1 MSSVEQLIEK
11 ARIAQQDFENYEQGA
26 VDEVVTAVA
35 WALIEPVRNR
45 ELSQMAVETT
55 GLGKIEDKILKNE
68 RKTLGLLRDLRGAKS
83 VGVISEDEELGITEI
98 ARPVGVVAAVTP
110 STNPVAT
117 PTNNTLNALKG
128 RNAIIIA
135 PSPAG
140 EKVCSRLLQYF
151 HEELRRIGAPV
162 DLIQQLPSPV
172 DKIRTLELM
181 KLADWLIVT
190 GSQSNVRAA
199 YSSGTPAIG
208 VGAGNV
214 TVIVDETAD
223 LDGAA
228 FKIMKSK
235 TFDHA
240 TSCSSENALVL
251 VDEIYDTFLE
261 KLGDCGGRLL
271 DEQEK
276 QTLQD
281 SLWVNG
287 KLNRQML
294 ARDVE
299 ILCQMA
305 DLKRNDSTET
315 KFLMVEE
322 SGIGPDY
329 PFSGEKLSPVLSV
342 YRASDFDD
350 AQQTALN
357 ILNHQG
363 KGHSIGLH
371 SSLEERALKLGLE
384 LPVCRVIV
392 NQAHCFATGGGF
404 ENGLPFSLSMGCG
417 SWGENSID
425 DNLNYRHFLNITR
438 IARPIASR
446 EVTVEEMFTEYRSR
460 YGL

>member
-11 ARIAQQDFENYEQGA
+11 ARIAQQVYENYDQGA

-35 WALIEPVRNR
+35 WALIEPGRNR

-68 RKTLGLLRDLRGAKS
+68 RKTLGLLRDLRCAKS

-240 TSCSSENALVL
+240 TSCSSENALVV
-251 VDEIYDTFLE
+251 VDKIYDIFLE

-294 ARDVE
+294 ARDAE
-299 ILCQMA
+299 I
-305 DLKRNDSTET
+305 
-315 KFLMVEE
+315 
-322 SGIGPDY
+322 
-329 PFSGEKLSPVLSV
+329 
-342 YRASDFDD
+342 
-350 AQQTALN
+350 
-357 ILNHQG
+357 
-363 KGHSIGLH
+363 
-371 SSLEERALKLGLE
+371 
-384 LPVCRVIV
+384 
-392 NQAHCFATGGGF
+392 
-404 ENGLPFSLSMGCG
+404 
-417 SWGENSID
+417 
-425 DNLNYRHFLNITR
+425 
-438 IARPIASR
+438 
-446 EVTVEEMFTEYRSR
+446 
-460 YGL
+460 

>member
-11 ARIAQQDFENYEQGA
+11 ARIAQQVYENYDQGA

-35 WALIEPVRNR
+35 WALIEPGRNR

-68 RKTLGLLRDLRGAKS
+68 RKTLGLLRDLRSAKS

-223 LDGAA
+223 LDAA
-228 FKIMKSK
+228 AIKIMKSK

-240 TSCSSENALVL
+240 TSCSSENALVV
-251 VDEIYDTFLE
+251 VDKIYDTFLE

-294 ARDVE
+294 ARDAGV
-299 ILCQMA
+299 LCQMA

-322 SGIGPDY
+322 SGIGPDF
-329 PFSGEKLSPVLSV
+329 PFSGEKL
-342 YRASDFDD
+342 
-350 AQQTALN
+350 
-357 ILNHQG
+357 
-363 KGHSIGLH
+363 
-371 SSLEERALKLGLE
+371 
-384 LPVCRVIV
+384 
-392 NQAHCFATGGGF
+392 
-404 ENGLPFSLSMGCG
+404 
-417 SWGENSID
+417 
-425 DNLNYRHFLNITR
+425 
-438 IARPIASR
+438 
-446 EVTVEEMFTEYRSR
+446 
-460 YGL
+460 

>member
-1 MSSVEQLIEK
+1 MSSVEHLIEK
-11 ARIAQQDFENYEQGA
+11 ARIAQQVYENYYQGV

-35 WALIEPVRNR
+35 WALIEPGRNR

-140 EKVCSRLLQYF
+140 EKVCSRLIQYF

-172 DKIRTLELM
+172 NKIRTLELM

-190 GSQSNVRAA
+190 GSQSNVRAT

-214 TVIVDETAD
+214 TVIVDETAY
-223 LDGAA
+223 LDAAA

-240 TSCSSENALVL
+240 TSCSSENALVV
-251 VDEIYDTFLE
+251 VDKIYDTFLE
-261 KLGDCGGRLL
+261 KLVDCVGRLL

-294 ARDVE
+294 ARDAE
-299 ILCQMA
+299 ILCQIA
-305 DLKRNDSTET
+305 DLKRIDSTET

-322 SGIGPDY
+322 SVIRPDY

-392 NQAHCFATGGGF
+392 NQAHCFATGGF
-404 ENGLPFSLSMGCG
+404 FNNGLPFSLTMGCG
-417 SWGENSID
+417 SWGGNSID
-425 DNLNYRHFLNITR
+425 DNLNWQHFVNRVNIVRTVPER
-438 IARPIASR
+438 RPELDEIFGDYWDR
-446 EVTVEEMFTEYRSR
+446 F
-460 YGL
+460 GK

>member
-1 MSSVEQLIEK
+1 MCI
-11 ARIAQQDFENYEQGA
+11 
-26 VDEVVTAVA
+26 
-35 WALIEPVRNR
+35 
-45 ELSQMAVETT
+45 
-55 GLGKIEDKILKNE
+55 
-68 RKTLGLLRDLRGAKS
+68 RDS
-83 VGVISEDEELGITEI
+83 
-98 ARPVGVVAAVTP
+98 
-110 STNPVAT
+110 PVAT

-223 LDGAA
+223 LDAA
-228 FKIMKSK
+228 AIKIMKSK

-251 VDEIYDTFLE
+251 VDQIYDTFLD
-261 KLGDCGGRLL
+261 KLVDCGGRLL
-271 DEQEK
+271 GEQEK

-294 ARDVE
+294 ARDAE

-305 DLKRNDSTET
+305 DLKIIESAGNNGEAIHIDIENWRIVHIATSRGTSFEARFPRARGRATPKMRESAN
-315 KFLMVEE
+315 VE
-322 SGIGPDY
+322 
-329 PFSGEKLSPVLSV
+329 VV
-342 YRASDFDD
+342 
-350 AQQTALN
+350 
-357 ILNHQG
+357 
-363 KGHSIGLH
+363 
-371 SSLEERALKLGLE
+371 LEELK
-384 LPVCRVIV
+384 
-392 NQAHCFATGGGF
+392 
-404 ENGLPFSLSMGCG
+404 
-417 SWGENSID
+417 
-425 DNLNYRHFLNITR
+425 
-438 IARPIASR
+438 
-446 EVTVEEMFTEYRSR
+446 
-460 YGL
+460 

>member
-11 ARIAQQDFENYEQGA
+11 ARIAQQVYENYDQGA

-35 WALIEPVRNR
+35 WALIEPGRNR

-240 TSCSSENALVL
+240 TSCSSENALVV
-251 VDEIYDTFLE
+251 VDKIYDIFLE
-261 KLGDCGGRLL
+261 KLFDCGGRLL

-294 ARDVE
+294 ARDAPVSYTH
-299 ILCQMA
+299 LRA
-305 DLKRNDSTET
+305 HET
-315 KFLMVEE
+315 
-322 SGIGPDY
+322 
-329 PFSGEKLSPVLSV
+329 
-342 YRASDFDD
+342 
-350 AQQTALN
+350 
-357 ILNHQG
+357 
-363 KGHSIGLH
+363 
-371 SSLEERALKLGLE
+371 
-384 LPVCRVIV
+384 
-392 NQAHCFATGGGF
+392 
-404 ENGLPFSLSMGCG
+404 
-417 SWGENSID
+417 
-425 DNLNYRHFLNITR
+425 
-438 IARPIASR
+438 
-446 EVTVEEMFTEYRSR
+446 
-460 YGL
+460 

>member
-11 ARIAQQDFENYEQGA
+11 ARIAQQVYENYDQGA

-35 WALIEPVRNR
+35 WALIEPGRNR

-83 VGVISEDEELGITEI
+83 VGVISEDEELEITEI

-235 TFDHA
+235 TFD
-240 TSCSSENALVL
+240 L
-251 VDEIYDTFLE
+251 
-261 KLGDCGGRLL
+261 
-271 DEQEK
+271 
-276 QTLQD
+276 
-281 SLWVNG
+281 SL
-287 KLNRQML
+287 
-294 ARDVE
+294 
-299 ILCQMA
+299 IH
-305 DLKRNDSTET
+305 
-315 KFLMVEE
+315 
-322 SGIGPDY
+322 I
-329 PFSGEKLSPVLSV
+329 
-342 YRASDFDD
+342 
-350 AQQTALN
+350 
-357 ILNHQG
+357 
-363 KGHSIGLH
+363 
-371 SSLEERALKLGLE
+371 
-384 LPVCRVIV
+384 
-392 NQAHCFATGGGF
+392 
-404 ENGLPFSLSMGCG
+404 
-417 SWGENSID
+417 
-425 DNLNYRHFLNITR
+425 
-438 IARPIASR
+438 
-446 EVTVEEMFTEYRSR
+446 
-460 YGL
+460 

>member
-11 ARIAQQDFENYEQGA
+11 ARIAQQVYEKYDQGA

-35 WALIEPVRNR
+35 WALIEPGRNR

-172 DKIRTLELM
+172 DKIRTIELM

-223 LDGAA
+223 LHAAA

-251 VDEIYDTFLE
+251 VDEIYDTFLRKNITKAGHDKARTFGYSLANSVIDAAQRGTFTDSGNTLLTIRARE
-261 KLGDCGGRLL
+261 VELGI
-271 DEQEK
+271 
-276 QTLQD
+276 T
-281 SLWVNG
+281 NF
-287 KLNRQML
+287 ML
-294 ARDVE
+294 ALGTLTGLVDSDPSLHLTPPFVRYRSEIAFIQLGNATITGIPGELYPEIAVGGIENPKGADYLLAPQEIPHLRSQLPGDV
-299 ILCQMA
+299 
-305 DLKRNDSTET
+305 N
-315 KFLMVEE
+315 LMVNLANDAIGYIIPKSEWDDEAPWIYGEE
-322 SGIGPDY
+322 EETYGEIVSLGPDTA
-329 PFSGEKLSPVLSV
+329 PAIH
-342 YRASDFDD
+342 RAVTD
-350 AQQTALN
+350 
-357 ILNHQG
+357 II
-363 KGHSIGLH
+363 KGD
-371 SSLEERALKLGLE
+371 
-384 LPVCRVIV
+384 P
-392 NQAHCFATGGGF
+392 
-404 ENGLPFSLSMGCG
+404 
-417 SWGENSID
+417 
-425 DNLNYRHFLNITR
+425 
-438 IARPIASR
+438 
-446 EVTVEEMFTEYRSR
+446 
-460 YGL
+460 

>member
-11 ARIAQQDFENYEQGA
+11 ARIAQQIYENYDQGA

-35 WALIEPVRNR
+35 WALIEPGRNR

-223 LDGAA
+223 LDAAA

-235 TFDHA
+235 TFDYA

-251 VDEIYDTFLE
+251 VDQIYDTFLD
-261 KLGDCGGRLL
+261 KLVDCGGRLL

-276 QTLQD
+276 QTLRD
-281 SLWVNG
+281 SLG
-287 KLNRQML
+287 L
-294 ARDVE
+294 
-299 ILCQMA
+299 MA
-305 DLKRNDSTET
+305 NSTV
-315 KFLMVEE
+315 KCLP
-322 SGIGPDY
+322 GIQR
-329 PFSGEKLSPVLSV
+329 F
-342 YRASDFDD
+342 
-350 AQQTALN
+350 
-357 ILNHQG
+357 
-363 KGHSIGLH
+363 
-371 SSLEERALKLGLE
+371 
-384 LPVCRVIV
+384 
-392 NQAHCFATGGGF
+392 FAK
-404 ENGLPFSLSMGCG
+404 
-417 SWGENSID
+417 W
-425 DNLNYRHFLNITR
+425 R
-438 IARPIASR
+438 I
-446 EVTVEEMFTEYRSR
+446 
-460 YGL
+460 

>member
-11 ARIAQQDFENYEQGA
+11 AKIAQQVYENYDQGA

-35 WALIEPVRNR
+35 WALIEPGRNR

-223 LDGAA
+223 LDAAA

-240 TSCSSENALVL
+240 TSCSSENALVV

-276 QTLQD
+276 QILQ
-281 SLWVNG
+281 S
-287 KLNRQML
+287 
-294 ARDVE
+294 
-299 ILCQMA
+299 
-305 DLKRNDSTET
+305 
-315 KFLMVEE
+315 
-322 SGIGPDY
+322 
-329 PFSGEKLSPVLSV
+329 
-342 YRASDFDD
+342 
-350 AQQTALN
+350 
-357 ILNHQG
+357 
-363 KGHSIGLH
+363 
-371 SSLEERALKLGLE
+371 LKL
-384 LPVCRVIV
+384 R
-392 NQAHCFATGGGF
+392 
-404 ENGLPFSLSMGCG
+404 
-417 SWGENSID
+417 
-425 DNLNYRHFLNITR
+425 
-438 IARPIASR
+438 
-446 EVTVEEMFTEYRSR
+446 
-460 YGL
+460 